1 MTPLVIWRCLLTP
14 GSWDA
19 GASDPADVCV
29 SQLQHHL
36 PVPFAGGHG
45 VEGAVWHEKRGVLV
59 DRGLAV
65 LHTVMLSVCSELA
78 IAGPSRS
85 AEVLI

>member
-1 MTPLVIWRCLLTP
+1 MREPLTPLTF
-14 GSWDA
+14 
-19 GASDPADVCV
+19 ASD
-29 SQLQHHL
+29 SLQHHL

-45 VEGAVWHEKRGVLV
+45 VDGAVWHEKRGVLV